1 MGGKYTDSQ
10 KKATNKYLAE
20 KVEEMKVRVPKGMK
34 EVIKSHADQFD
45 GGSLNA
51 FIQRAMQETMERD
64 KTKEK

>member
-1 MGGKYTDSQ
+1 MGKTSAAVKNRYIS
-10 KKATNKYLAE
+10 KAYD
-20 KVEEMKVRVPKGMK
+20 RVNLTLPKGEK
-34 EVIKSHADQFD
+34 EIYKTHADQFD